1 MFEHSLF
8 HKLPPKNQ
16 AELLEKKGIV
26 LTKRH
31 LNGWAITLFSLENQF
46 LEVWSKKDLE
56 IIGSFHSAVSYMD
69 IIEPYIN
76 VLDVPEES

>member
-1 MFEHSLF
+1 M
-8 HKLPPKNQ
+8 
-16 AELLEKKGIV
+16 
-26 LTKRH
+26 
-31 LNGWAITLFSLENQF
+31 FSLENQF